1 MPGSTCYRGQT
12 MVKSRYID
20 GLYKCGYSD
29 VDDSS
34 GETASERSVWYKM
47 SRRMSKKKLPI
58 GDDIFDKL
66 IRQDFYYVDKTG
78 LIAGETIVKEVRQEL
93 TNKKRCKVTIGQ

>member
-1 MPGSTCYRGQT
+1 
-12 MVKSRYID
+12 MV
-20 GLYKCGYSD
+20 
-29 VDDSS
+29 
-34 GETASERSVWYKM
+34 
-47 SRRMSKKKLPI
+47 SKKKLPV
-58 GDDIFDKL
+58 GMDIFDKL